1 MPTIR
6 SVVDRFRNR
15 AIEQPESTA
24 AVDRGRAISYRQ
36 LDRDSDLVAARLAQ
50 RGIGPGSLVPLI
62 CDRSASLVVGLLGI
76 AKSGAAYVPI
86 DDGYPDARKRY
97 IVAQT
102 RSALALCSRGAWTR
116 DAFEALDIDEL
127 AAAPAGRLAPPVAAG
142 AGDVAYAIFTSG
154 TTGLPKGVVIEHA
167 ALGNL
172 VDWHNREFEVN
183 GDSRLTS
190 MAKIG
195 FDVAQWEVWSALCA
209 GATLHLLEQAVRVDP
224 AVLALF
230 YADHAISHAFVPT
243 VMVPEVVAATRGVRT
258 RLRYLFTAG
267 EKLTPVDL
275 DGIGYTLVDY
285 YGPTEAT
292 IFATSRRVPSASA
305 GAPYSIGKPIAGATA
320 HILDPSLD
328 PVPPGETGELC
339 LGGPGLARGYLDN
352 EALTRERFVNVGGQ
366 RLYRTGDLARLLP
379 DGEIQF
385 LGRGDEQ
392 IKIRGNRVE
401 LGEIEAQLQLLPGV
415 RKAAVAVA
423 APDDPG
429 RKQIVAFVVAEAT
442 AATEANAAPSGLRAQ
457 LAATLPDYMIPAAFM
472 TVDAFPLTPNG
483 KTDKTELLRRYAQRR
498 QAAAALAQA
507 AETGTDTEAQ
517 IAAIFARALG
527 HADFDRDDSYF
538 AIGGQS
544 LLAAQLT
551 REIGQALGVKAY
563 VRDIYEFPSVRAL
576 ATALEQRSGRSAP
589 TIDAEPIRALQS
601 DLHLIDGTR
610 FDTGYDT
617 SQIAAPRHVVLTGAT
632 GFVGA
637 HLLCDLLATT
647 SATIHCPIRAS
658 DQNAAGERLK
668 ATLAKYALDPGERGL
683 LRVRAYPADLAEP
696 RLGLAAGEHDYLAGS
711 ADLVY
716 HCASAVNFIQPY
728 SHLRRDNVLGLREVL
743 AFCAAGR
750 LKPLALMSTISVYSW
765 GHRYTGKQMM
775 REDDDIDQN
784 LTAVSADIGYVR
796 SKWVMEKIADMA
808 ASRGLPLMTF
818 RLGYATFHG
827 RSGRC
832 ADYQWWSR
840 LVRTCI
846 AYGGVPELR
855 NFREGLTSVDYMTR
869 AIAHISRNPA
879 AIGKKF
885 NLVNRD
891 RNNLTLH
898 EFFAKLEAASGLR
911 LPRLPYRAWCALWE
925 NDHTAPLYPLLSL
938 FKDVVR
944 DGQSTAELYQDG
956 YRWDCGNVDEFL
968 RGSGIAEP
976 AFDEPQ
982 LRRYLRRSIGL
993 RVTNGATPDGRR

>member
-1 MPTIR
+1 MPTIP
-6 SVVDRFRNR
+6 SVIDRFRNR
-15 AIEQPESTA
+15 AVEQPDSTA
-24 AVDRGRAISYRQ
+24 VVDRGRTISYRQ
-36 LDRDSDLVAARLAQ
+36 LDRDSDLVAARLAR

-97 IVAQT
+97 IVVQT
-102 RSALALCSRGAWTR
+102 RSSLALCSRGAWASDTL
-116 DAFEALDIDEL
+116 EVLDVDEL
-127 AAAPAGRLAPPVAAG
+127 AAPADPSTPPVAAG
-142 AGDVAYAIFTSG
+142 TGDIAYVIFTSG
-154 TTGLPKGVVIEHA
+154 TTGQPKGVVIEHA
-167 ALGNL
+167 ALANL
-172 VDWHNREFEVN
+172 IDWHNREFEVN

-209 GATLHLLEQAVRVDP
+209 GATLHLLEPAVRVDP
-224 AVLALF
+224 AALARF
-230 YADHAISHAFVPT
+230 YANHAISHAFVPT
-243 VMVPEVVAATRGVRT
+243 VMVPEVVAATRGVST

-267 EKLTPVDL
+267 EKLNPIDL
-275 DGIGYTLVDY
+275 DAADYALVDY

-305 GAPYSIGKPIAGATA
+305 GAPYSIGKPVAGATA
-320 HILDPSLD
+320 YILDPSLG
-328 PVPPGETGELC
+328 PVPPGEAGELC

-352 EALTRERFVNVGGQ
+352 DALTRERFVNVGGQ

-379 DGEIQF
+379 DGQIQF

-429 RKQIVAFVVAEAT
+429 RKQIVAFVVAHAPAEARQDGFR
-442 AATEANAAPSGLRAQ
+442 AELRQRLGAV
-457 LAATLPDYMIPAAFM
+457 LPDYMIPAAFVS
-472 TVDAFPLTPNG
+472 VDEFPLTPNG
-483 KTDKTELLRRYAQRR
+483 KIDKAELLRGYAHTAP
-498 QAAAALAQA
+498 AASAPAPA
-507 AETGTDTEAQ
+507 AETRAQ
-517 IAAIFARALG
+517 ALVAEVFARVLE
-527 HADFDRDDSYF
+527 HRDFGLDDSYF
-538 AIGGQS
+538 ALGGQS

-551 REIGQALGVKAY
+551 REAGQALGTKAY

-576 ATALEQRSGRSAP
+576 AAALERRAGRAAP
-589 TIDAEPIRALQS
+589 TIDAEPILALQS
-601 DLHLIDGTR
+601 DIRLPEGADFGA
-610 FDTGYDT
+610 GYEP
-617 SQIAAPRHVVLTGAT
+617 SQIVAPRHVLLTGAT

-637 HLLCDLLATT
+637 HLLCDLLSATQ
-647 SATIHCPIRAS
+647 ATIHCPIRTS
-658 DQNAAGERLK
+658 DQASAGERLRS
-668 ATLAKYALDPGERGL
+668 TLAKYALAPDPSAL
-683 LRVRAYPADLAEP
+683 LRVRAYAADLAEP
-696 RLGLAAGEHDYLAGS
+696 RLGLAELDHAYLAES
-711 ADLVY
+711 VDLVY

-728 SHLRRDNVLGLREVL
+728 SHLRRDNVQGLGEVL

-765 GHRYTGKQMM
+765 GHRYTGKRVM

-808 ASRGLPLMTF
+808 ANRGLPLMTF

-846 AYGGVPELR
+846 AYGGVPDLR

-911 LPRLPYRAWCALWE
+911 LPQLPYRDWCALWE

-993 RVTNGATPDGRR
+993 RLPAGTTSSAR